1 MNKHWIHTIAT
12 AGAALMLA
20 ALSPVAAHAQQA
32 QAPTQA
38 PEEVLR
44 PIKITKPEINGA
56 IFQRKDAVHE
66 NKDGNATT
74 DVVTFT
80 SKDNGYQTGLYK
92 SGPLHEVISKAPG
105 YPYNEFL
112 YFISGGATFTSA
124 DGSVLTVHAGEAV
137 TLEKGWIGTFDTKGY
152 TKFYVTYNPDDV
164 KK

>member
-1 MNKHWIHTIAT
+1 MKKHWTQTVAAT
-12 AGAALMLA
+12 SAALMLV
-20 ALSPVAAHAQQA
+20 ALSPLAAQAQQA
-32 QAPTQA
+32 SAPSPAQA
-38 PEEVLR
+38 EVLK

-80 SKDNGYQTGLYK
+80 SEDNGYQTGLYK

-124 DGSVLTVHAGEAV
+124 DGSVVTVHAGEAV
-137 TLEKGWIGTFDTKGY
+137 TLPKHWLGTFDTKGY